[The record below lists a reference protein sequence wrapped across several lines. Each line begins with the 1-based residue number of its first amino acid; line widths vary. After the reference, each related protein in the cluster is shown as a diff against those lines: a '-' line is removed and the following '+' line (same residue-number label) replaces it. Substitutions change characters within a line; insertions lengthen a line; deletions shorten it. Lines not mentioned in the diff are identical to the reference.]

1 MKKATQDN
9 KFINVSTPYGKDA
22 IILNSFEYR
31 EEMSE
36 LFSLRV
42 YAYFNGQKGELNK
55 IVGQP
60 VIIKM
65 DNNSQVLLEPRYFH
79 GFVAKATLAGSRVT
93 KFEDGENYKN
103 IELVV
108 VPKLNFAN
116 YKINS
121 RIFQNKDIKEI
132 ISLILGEHGVDF
144 SFSLTK
150 SYAKYN
156 YKVQYEESDL
166 QFVKRLLSEE
176 GLSFCFSHTK
186 SSHVIEIFD
195 DASYYKPGAEFLID
209 FNSGTAELGHISSW
223 HEAQSMV
230 IMRSHKSGYDMKKP
244 ASHPSNTAKGS
255 ESLFTVPSSEHY
267 EYLGEAESGD
277 QYKTRNTHTI
287 ESLQQNAYVCSGES
301 SCRSFAVGRS
311 FKFGKHEDPSR
322 IGKEFVLSSI
332 VINAAVFNQVGHGG
346 PSNQGVRTYFTC
358 IESGKVH
365 RPAVNFVRPVIRG
378 IQTAV
383 VTGNKQGEIYVDK
396 YGRIKVQ
403 FHWDREGKFDTTS
416 SCWIRVAQQIAG
428 NGWGS
433 SFLPRVGQ
441 EVIVEFI
448 NGDPDQP
455 VVTGSLYNGTQA
467 PPFSLPEKKTQ
478 SGYRSQSVEKGASNF
493 NELRFEDKPGEE
505 HVYLHAEKN
514 FQMVIEDSAD
524 VLVENNKTQKITNNL
539 TEEVGQNV
547 SGKIGKNYSL
557 DIGEVLSLTAG
568 KSIEIKV
575 GGASIQ
581 MSSSGEI
588 NIKGNKIA
596 INGASIALKAGQISL
611 N

>member
-9 KFINVSTPYGKDA
+9 NFISISTPYGKDA
-22 IILNSFEYR
+22 VILNAFEYR

-42 YAYFNGQKGELNK
+42 YAYFNGQKGELNQ
-55 IVGQP
+55 IVGKP
-60 VIIKM
+60 VVIKM
-65 DNNSQVLLEPRYFH
+65 ENNHQVTLEPRYFH

-93 KFEDGENYKN
+93 TFADGENYKN
-103 IELVV
+103 IELSV
-108 VPKLNFAN
+108 VPKIKFSDYRVNC
-116 YKINS
+116 

-132 ISLILGEHGVDF
+132 VSQILGEHGVDF
-144 SFSLTK
+144 TFSLTK
-150 SYAKYN
+150 SYLKYS

-166 QFVKRLLSEE
+166 QFVKRLFSEE
-176 GLSFCFSHTK
+176 GVSFCFSHTK
-186 SSHVIEIFD
+186 SSHLIEIFD
-195 DASYYKPGAEFLID
+195 DASYYKPGMEFVVD
-209 FNSGTAELGHISSW
+209 FHSGTAELGHISSW

-230 IMRSHKSGYDMKKP
+230 SKSSHKSGYDMKKP
-244 ASHPSNTAKGS
+244 ASLPSNTAKGT
-255 ESLFTVPSSEHY
+255 ESLFTVPTSEHY
-267 EYLGEAESGD
+267 EYLGETESGD
-277 QYKTRNTHTI
+277 QFKTRNTHAI
-287 ESLQQNAYVCSGES
+287 ESLQQNAYICSGES
-301 SCRSFAVGRS
+301 SCRTFAVGKS
-311 FKFGKHEDPSR
+311 FKFGKHEDVSR
-322 IGKEFVLSSI
+322 VGKEFVFSSV
-332 VINAAVFNQVGHGG
+332 VINASVFNQTGSGG
-346 PSNQGVRTYFTC
+346 TSNQGVRSYFTC
-358 IESGKVH
+358 IESSKVH
-365 RPAVNFVRPVIRG
+365 RPSVHFARPVIRG

-383 VTGNKQGEIYVDK
+383 VTGNKPGEIYVDK
-396 YGRIKVQ
+396 YGRVKVQ
-403 FHWDREGKFDTTS
+403 FHWDREGKFDGTS

-455 VVTGSLYNGTQA
+455 VVTGSLYNGTQS

-478 SGYRSQSVEKGASNF
+478 SGYRSQSVQKGSSNF

-505 HVYLHAEKN
+505 HIYLHAEKN
-514 FQMVIEDSAD
+514 FQMVVEDSAD
-524 VLVENNKTQKITNNL
+524 VLVDNNKVEKITNNL
-539 TEEVGQNV
+539 TEEVGQNLT
-547 SGKIGKNYSL
+547 GKIGKNYSL

-596 INGASIALKAGQISL
+596 INGATIALKAGQISL